1 MKTSTEAAISLTKSL
16 YTNCNSEESW
26 ENSNSFQY
34 QECTNQISQSNARIY
49 GSKTAIEIYAANNLF
64 SMVEIQTLLGELMED
79 VEVSPFGSSG
89 LEAAMNRIK
98 KDSSLSSTVVCSEI
112 VGCAETTRHIVIQL
126 KMIKWGLFGV
136 GEATA
141 GMYLAQ
147 HYSRLGTYFG
157 DMDGNEW
164 PHAPLHSV
172 PTPMENNLN
181 NYLTEITK
189 ELSGGKLKDVSILDL
204 PSFGSKIAHLQADQM
219 KEPNWPTEMNFAIF
233 KKNMGNISLVFSE
246 YKKLLSLWDQYM
258 KEVSSGVEQP
268 LFSQGMANN
277 THFNF
282 TQYIQADV
290 ETFLKVVSRTP
301 NFVFKGHETLWR
313 RIANKIFKFTKNDDY
328 VSKNGLYDKLVLG
341 CAFKEDLMKKTFST
355 VDHEDF
361 FYPTLTTNGICH
373 TFNEDDLS
381 KIWRPSNLTI
391 AFKNVF
397 KTGNGQSKK
406 YFGGTGSSQG
416 NYDLKS

>member
-1 MKTSTEAAISLTKSL
+1 MFKHKSNFNQTHYCRNCTDDQLIFRELSTKVLKTSTEAAISLTKTL

-34 QECTNQISQSNARIY
+34 QECTNQISQSNARIF
-49 GSKTAIEIYAANNLF
+49 GSKMAIEIYASNNLF

-126 KMIKWGLFGV
+126 KMIEWGLFGV

-172 PTPMENNLN
+172 PTPLETNLN

-189 ELSGGKLKDVSILDL
+189 ELSYGKLKDISILDL

-219 KEPNWPTEMNFAIF
+219 KEPNWPTEINFALF
-233 KKNMGNISLVFSE
+233 KKNMGNMSSVFSE
-246 YKKLLSLWDQYM
+246 YYFPDFCPVHSEIFHISNSYFIF
-258 KEVSSGVEQP
+258 EVQ
-268 LFSQGMANN
+268 
-277 THFNF
+277 
-282 TQYIQADV
+282 
-290 ETFLKVVSRTP
+290 R
-301 NFVFKGHETLWR
+301 
-313 RIANKIFKFTKNDDY
+313 
-328 VSKNGLYDKLVLG
+328 
-341 CAFKEDLMKKTFST
+341 
-355 VDHEDF
+355 
-361 FYPTLTTNGICH
+361 
-373 TFNEDDLS
+373 
-381 KIWRPSNLTI
+381 
-391 AFKNVF
+391 
-397 KTGNGQSKK
+397 
-406 YFGGTGSSQG
+406 
-416 NYDLKS
+416 